1 MIFEDVAMEK
11 IPAFVAV
18 DLETTGLEFD
28 KDEIIEVA
36 LVRFENGVAAENVDY
51 LVKPGSAVL
60 RPFIES
66 LTGITNADIADA
78 PDFASVAGKICS
90 FIGDLPIV
98 AHNAMFDS
106 KFLKNTMEKVGIP
119 FDHAVWDSLTLS
131 RIAFQDV
138 PNHRLDT
145 LTQELNIER
154 SRAHRA
160 LPDAEACGKL
170 FVMSYEKIA
179 KMDAWLLAALTRVA
193 EGSDWEM
200 LFGASKKAAGNKPA
214 ELPVPAFAM
223 PEKAAPSGAL
233 ARSRMPRVDEF
244 FKEGGLLSQVV
255 ENYTPRRNQ
264 QEFASCVERNIHK
277 GGLSVIEAPTGS
289 GKSLAYLVAAAN
301 KAADGERV
309 IISTATRA
317 LQEQLWNHDIPQV
330 KSLYG
335 DKLKPAILKG
345 RDNYICFR
353 KFVEILKSPRT
364 LLAPEERD
372 SFMAIIPWALSTKKG
387 DINESSS
394 FSHSRN
400 RVLWSKLSSSASTC
414 EGEKCPFYAKCPAL
428 CAKRAAVEANLL
440 LVNHALFLADLS
452 LDFAL
457 LPTYEHVVFDEAHR
471 LPGTSNQ
478 SFGRTVSFF
487 GFRNVAKTLL
497 PAKDGHGGLLSE
509 LVSRLSDEDEAA
521 RNECMQL
528 VTDLSETEKAL
539 HRFFMKIGKKLS
551 KQKLAK
557 DSLTYSNGILAEYDA
572 DPKPVLDQFEIAR
585 SRANSLLA
593 FLAGIDSLE
602 GLLKDLS
609 GRMEELNRFIVD
621 FEFLVKAGRSGWV
634 FYMEEPF
641 NPHTLKMHAYPLHSG
656 DIWKEKFY
664 PWVKSATFVSATLA
678 VQGDLT
684 YFVDRMGMGSFERK
698 RPYLK
703 VFPES
708 ATSGDRRSV
717 MVTRYLP
724 KPSLPEYVTELNNT
738 LVEVLPAIEE
748 NTMVLFTNVATMMK
762 AQAALAPAF
771 AAKGKL
777 LLCQHVDGALDGL
790 IAMFR
795 KSRGACLLG
804 CQSLWEGVDFP
815 GDALKLLVV
824 TKLPFPNPSDPLV
837 AGISA
842 EMKSKGEN
850 VFKTYYIPEAFMELR
865 QGLGRLLRSETDSG
879 KVLILDNRIVNEPY
893 GKTFS
898 RIWDMKQVVANTV
911 DDVKKFTT

>member
-1 MIFEDVAMEK
+1 MEK
-11 IPAFVAV
+11 VPAFVAV

-36 LVRFENGVAAENVDY
+36 LVRFENGVPMENVDF
-51 LVKPGSAVL
+51 LVKPTTAVL

-66 LTGITNADIADA
+66 LTGITNADIAEA
-78 PDFASVAGKICS
+78 PDFASVAGKICT

-98 AHNAMFDS
+98 AHNASFDS
-106 KFLKNTMEKVGIP
+106 KFLKNTMEKVGIS
-119 FDHAVWDSLTLS
+119 FEHAVWDSLTLS

-179 KMDAWLLAALTRVA
+179 KMDAWLLNALTRVA
-193 EGSDWEM
+193 EGSDWER
-200 LFGASKKAAGNKPA
+200 LFGTAVG
-214 ELPVPAFAM
+214 ELQAPAFAM
-223 PEKAAPSGAL
+223 PAKADVTGAL
-233 ARSRMPRVDEF
+233 PHARMPRVDEF
-244 FKEGGLLSQVV
+244 FKEGGLLSQVI
-255 ENYTPRRNQ
+255 ENYSVRKNQ
-264 QEFASCVERNIHK
+264 QEFASSVERNIHK

-317 LQEQLWNHDIPQV
+317 LQEQLWNHDIPQI

-335 DKLKPAILKG
+335 EKLRPAILKG

-353 KFVEILKSPRT
+353 KFVEVLKSPRT

-372 SFMAIIPWALSTKKG
+372 SFMAIIPWALSTQKG

-414 EGEKCPFYAKCPAL
+414 DGEKCPFYAKCPAL
-428 CAKRAAVEANLL
+428 CAKRAAVESNLL

-457 LPTYEHVVFDEAHR
+457 HPTYEHVVFDEAHR
-471 LPGTSNQ
+471 LPAASNQ

-487 GFRNVAKTLL
+487 GFRNVAKTVL
-497 PAKDGHGGLLSE
+497 PAKDGQGGLLAE
-509 LVSRLSDEDEAA
+509 IAARIAVEDEAA

-551 KQKLAK
+551 KQKLSK
-557 DSLTYSNGILAEYDA
+557 DSLTYANGILAEYDA

-585 SRANSLLA
+585 SRANSLLVL
-593 FLAGIDSLE
+593 LAGMRQLE

-621 FEFLVKAGRSGWV
+621 FEFLVKAGRVGWV

-656 DIWKEKFY
+656 EIWKEKFY

-684 YFVDRMGMGSFERK
+684 YFVDRMGMGALERK

-724 KPSLPEYVTELNNT
+724 KPSLPEYVTELNST
-738 LVEVLPAIEE
+738 LVEVLPSIEE
-748 NTMVLFTNVATMMK
+748 NTMVLFTNIATMMK

-837 AGISA
+837 AGVSA

-850 VFKTYYIPEAFMELR
+850 VFKTYYIPEAYMELR

-893 GKTFS
+893 GKSFA

-911 DDVKKFTT
+911 DDIKKFTT

>member
-1 MIFEDVAMEK
+1 MEK
-11 IPAFVAV
+11 MPAFVAV
-18 DLETTGLEFD
+18 DLETTGLEFE

-36 LVRFENGVAAENVDY
+36 LVRFENGVPTENVDY
-51 LVKPGSAVL
+51 LVKPTTAVL

-78 PDFASVAGKICS
+78 PDFASVAGSICS

-98 AHNAMFDS
+98 AHNATFDS

-179 KMDAWLLAALTRVA
+179 KMDAWLLDALTRVA
-193 EGSDWEM
+193 EGSDWEK
-200 LFGASKKAAGNKPA
+200 LFGLPDGADAGNGAPA
-214 ELPVPAFAM
+214 DLQVPAFAM
-223 PEKAAPSGAL
+223 PAKAAPTGAL
-233 ARSRMPRVDEF
+233 PHARMPRVDEF
-244 FKEGGLLSQVV
+244 FKEGGLLSTVIEGFTV
-255 ENYTPRRNQ
+255 RKNQ

-335 DKLKPAILKG
+335 DKLKAAILKG

-353 KFVEILKSPRT
+353 KFVEVLKAPRT

-372 SFMAIIPWALSTKKG
+372 SFMAIIPWALSTTKG

-394 FSHSRN
+394 FSHGRN
-400 RVLWSKLSSSASTC
+400 RVLWSKLSSSAATC
-414 EGEKCPFYAKCPAL
+414 EGEKCPFYAQCPAL

-457 LPTYEHVVFDEAHR
+457 LPTYEHVIFDEAHR
-471 LPGTSNQ
+471 LPDASNQ
-478 SFGRTVSFF
+478 GFGRTVSFF

-497 PAKDGHGGLLSE
+497 PAKDGQGGLISE
-509 LVSRLSDEDEAA
+509 IVARIAVEDEAA
-521 RNECMQL
+521 RSECGQL
-528 VTDLSETEKAL
+528 INDISETEKAL

-551 KQKLAK
+551 KQKLTK

-585 SRANSLLA
+585 SRANSLSVL
-593 FLAGIDSLE
+593 LAGMRPLE

-621 FEFLVKAGRSGWV
+621 FEFLVKAGRTGWV

-641 NPHTLKMHAYPLHSG
+641 NPHTLKMHANPLHSG
-656 DIWKEKFY
+656 EIWKEKFY

-684 YFVDRMGMGSFERK
+684 YYVDRMGMSSLERK
-698 RPYLK
+698 RPFLK
-703 VFPES
+703 VFAES
-708 ATSGDRRSV
+708 ATNGDRRSV
-717 MVTRYLP
+717 MVARYLP
-724 KPSLPEYVTELNNT
+724 KPSLPEYVTELNST
-738 LVEVLPAIEE
+738 LVEVLPDIEE
-748 NTMVLFTNVATMMK
+748 NAMVLFTNIATMMK
-762 AQAALAPAF
+762 AQSALAPAF

-893 GKTFS
+893 GKSFA
-898 RIWDMKQVVANTV
+898 RIWDMKHLVANTV
-911 DDVKKFTT
+911 EEIKKFTT

>member
-1 MIFEDVAMEK
+1 MEK
-11 IPAFVAV
+11 MPAFVAV
-18 DLETTGLEFD
+18 DLETTGLEFE

-36 LVRFENGVAAENVDY
+36 LVRFENGVPTENVDY
-51 LVKPGSAVL
+51 LVKPTTAVL

-78 PDFASVAGKICS
+78 PDFASVAGSICS

-98 AHNAMFDS
+98 AHNATFDS

-179 KMDAWLLAALTRVA
+179 KMDTWLLDALTRVA
-193 EGSDWEM
+193 EGSDWEK
-200 LFGASKKAAGNKPA
+200 LFGLPDGADAGNGAPA
-214 ELPVPAFAM
+214 DLQVPAFAM
-223 PEKAAPSGAL
+223 PAKAAPTGAL
-233 ARSRMPRVDEF
+233 PHARMPRVDEF
-244 FKEGGLLSQVV
+244 FKEGGLLSTVIEGFTV
-255 ENYTPRRNQ
+255 RKNQ

-335 DKLKPAILKG
+335 DKLKAAILKG

-353 KFVEILKSPRT
+353 KFVEILKAPRT

-372 SFMAIIPWALSTKKG
+372 SFMAIIPWAISTTKG

-394 FSHSRN
+394 FSHGRN
-400 RVLWSKLSSSASTC
+400 RVLWSKLSSSAATC
-414 EGEKCPFYAKCPAL
+414 EGEKCPFYAQCPAL
-428 CAKRAAVEANLL
+428 CAKRAAMEANLL

-457 LPTYEHVVFDEAHR
+457 LPTYEHVIFDEAHR
-471 LPGTSNQ
+471 LPDASNQ
-478 SFGRTVSFF
+478 GFGRTVSFF

-497 PAKDGHGGLLSE
+497 PAKDGQGGLISE
-509 LVSRLSDEDEAA
+509 IVARIAVEDEAA
-521 RNECMQL
+521 RSECGQL
-528 VTDLSETEKAL
+528 VNDISETEKAL

-551 KQKLAK
+551 KQKLTK

-585 SRANSLLA
+585 SRANSLSVL
-593 FLAGIDSLE
+593 LAGMRPLE

-621 FEFLVKAGRSGWV
+621 FEFLVKAGRAGWV

-656 DIWKEKFY
+656 EIWKEKFY

-684 YFVDRMGMGSFERK
+684 YYVDRMGMSSLERK
-698 RPYLK
+698 RPFLK

-724 KPSLPEYVTELNNT
+724 KPSLPEYVTELNRT
-738 LVEVLPAIEE
+738 LVEVLPDIEE
-748 NTMVLFTNVATMMK
+748 NTMVLFTNIATMMK

-837 AGISA
+837 AGVSA

-893 GKTFS
+893 GKSFA
-898 RIWDMKQVVANTV
+898 RIWDMKHLVANTV
-911 DDVKKFTT
+911 EDVKKFTT